1 MKPKLSNG
9 IVKVVMS
16 QLIDK
21 EPLYNIGMKDLSDF
35 VVLHDGRFWIDTE
48 CDDGAPPF
56 DVGVPFKFTI
66 DSVTQIGVV
75 NCDDGVN
82 EFEMIPFEVA

>member
-1 MKPKLSNG
+1 M
-9 IVKVVMS
+9 
-16 QLIDK
+16 IDK

-82 EFEMIPFEVA
+82 AVRLVRLNSYRPSAAMIDANDKFGIS